1 MGADLA
7 FDTVPPQGGSSRP
20 NSMEDGQ
27 SQPARKGRM
36 PSATDRSQEAADR
49 RRELLAQAGIP
60 TPQLAGEGPNIDP
73 EALAGSIEGFVGYA
87 RVPVG
92 VFGPIKVRGDHA
104 QGDFFVPLATTEG
117 SVVMSFQHTANV
129 ISRAGGIRAV
139 CTEQNVWRVPVF
151 QFDDLDQAVAFA
163 DWARGQRPLIDEAIA
178 STSRYCKLNEMH
190 ASILGSEVYLR
201 LGFETGDA
209 GGQNMVTLAAD
220 AICTRMIDEMPTKP
234 RGWYVESN
242 ASGDK
247 KPTTFALQGARG
259 KRVSADVV
267 IPNRLCKRYFQC
279 EASELLDFL
288 DVVTMGSMQ
297 SGTVGVQAN
306 YANALAGLFIA
317 CGQDVACVTEAA
329 IGVTRGRLTDQGDL
343 YLSATL
349 PNLIVG
355 TVGGGTYLP
364 TQAECLEMLG
374 CRGAGAAT
382 KFAEICA
389 AVVLLGEVAV
399 LGAVAGGSF
408 ARAHGTLGRPG
419 STGE

>member
-1 MGADLA
+1 
-7 FDTVPPQGGSSRP
+7 
-20 NSMEDGQ
+20 
-27 SQPARKGRM
+27 M
-36 PSATDRSQEAADR
+36 PSATDRTQGAADR

-60 TPQLAGEGPNIDP
+60 TPQLAGEGPELEP

-92 VFGPIKVRGDHA
+92 VFGPLSIRGDHA

-129 ISRAGGIRAV
+129 IARAGGIRAV

-151 QFDDLDQAVAFA
+151 QFADLDQATEFA
-163 DWARGQRPLIDEAIA
+163 RWAPSQRTQIDEAIA
-178 STSRYCKLNEMH
+178 TTSRYCRLNEMH
-190 ASILGSEVYLR
+190 VSVIGCEVFLR

-209 GGQNMVTLAAD
+209 AGQNMVTLAAD
-220 AICTRMIDEMPTKP
+220 AVCTRMLDEMPTKP

-247 KPTTFALQGARG
+247 KPTAFALQGSRG
-259 KRVSADVV
+259 KRVSADIV
-267 IPNRLCKRYFQC
+267 IASKLCKRYFRC

-288 DVVTMGSMQ
+288 DVVTVGSVQ

-306 YANALAGLFIA
+306 YANALAGLFVA

-329 IGVTRGRLTDQGDL
+329 IGMTRGRLTDDGDL
-343 YLSATL
+343 YLSVTL

-374 CRGAGAAT
+374 CRGAGKGT

-389 AVVLLGEVAV
+389 AVVLLGEIAV
-399 LGAVAGGSF
+399 LGAIAGGSF

-419 STGE
+419 RASE